1 MRVMYKYCIIIRLS
15 FEGDISASVSER
27 ANTRLFEKRR
37 AAAVKGRTEDMQSP
51 FPWLD
56 CKAVTE
62 VETTKFGPA
71 SEMKQLAAMEK
82 SLRSK

>member
-1 MRVMYKYCIIIRLS
+1 MNTVSSSVSPSRETSV
-15 FEGDISASVSER
+15 ASVSER

-56 CKAVTE
+56 CKAVTD